1 MSALESCPVCL
12 NDETSCTRL
21 KGCGHAICKDCKNNL
36 KKTNNQ
42 HIINKFEQKL
52 VKCPMCRAIEKPSY
66 QQLEGQVLQLLDEIA
81 YKNRRIVQLCD
92 GRMASVVPA
101 RPPTQDVGLVGPP
114 TPPGQV
120 IDLVGP
126 VPTRPGQVV
135 AVMGLARAPP
145 AQRTRTR
152 TRATPNNPLMFCQRT
167 DCRRKMRTRDRC
179 RNHPETPCCASC
191 RWSGCNTCREAIRNP
206 VLAVNPVTV
215 VNPVTAVNPVLAT
228 SN

>member
-12 NDETSCTRL
+12 TDETACSRL
-21 KGCGHAICKDCKNNL
+21 KGCGHAICKECKNNL

-66 QQLEGQVLQLLDEIA
+66 QQLEYQILRLLDEID

-92 GRMASVVPA
+92 GRLASVVPPT
-101 RPPTQDVGLVGPP
+101 PPAQVIDLVGPVP
-114 TPPGQV
+114 GTPAQV

-126 VPTRPGQVV
+126 VPTTPGQVV
-135 AVMGLARAPP
+135 ALLGLARAPP
-145 AQRTRTR
+145 AQRRRTR
-152 TRATPNNPLMFCQRT
+152 SNANNPLMYCQRA

-179 RNHPETPCCASC
+179 RTHPETPCCTNC
-191 RWSGCNTCREAIRNP
+191 QLLGCNTCRLEMRNM
-206 VLAVNPVTV
+206 VLAHG
-215 VNPVTAVNPVLAT
+215 

>member
-12 NDETSCTRL
+12 TDETACSRL

-66 QQLEGQVLQLLDEIA
+66 QQLEYQILRLLDEID

-92 GRMASVVPA
+92 GRLASVVPP
-101 RPPTQDVGLVGPP
+101 RPPT
-114 TPPGQV
+114 QV

-126 VPTRPGQVV
+126 VPTTPGQVV
-135 AVMGLARAPP
+135 AVMGLARAPR
-145 AQRTRTR
+145 AQSTRVN
-152 TRATPNNPLMFCQRT
+152 ANNPLMFCQRT
-167 DCRRKMRTRDRC
+167 YCRRKIRTRDRC

-191 RWSGCNTCREAIRNP
+191 RWGGCNTCREAMRNH
-206 VLAVNPVTV
+206 VIAANPI
-215 VNPVTAVNPVLAT
+215 PAANPVLAT